1 MFDTSPQSVHNY
13 SRQQGNTEME
23 ISFTPR
29 AGQKITGIVLEDLG
43 HAESIK
49 ITQGKWKGKALLFK
63 KTDRE

>member
-1 MFDTSPQSVHNY
+1 MFITIHVNH
-13 SRQQGNTEME
+13 GGTKME
-23 ISFTPR
+23 ISFTTR

-49 ITQGKWKGKALLFK
+49 ITQGKWKGKILLFR